1 MKLYGFSRSSAAFR
15 VRIAVNL
22 KNLDCEHVSI
32 SLPDG
37 DQFSDEY
44 AAVNPQGRVPTLVDG
59 DLVLFQSMA
68 ILEYLDERHPEPA
81 FLPGDSAGRARV
93 RGLANVIACD
103 IHPLNNLE
111 VLKFLGSELGQDR
124 QAVDVTWYHHWIA
137 RGLRTIEAHLAGDPE
152 TGTFCHGDSPGLAD
166 ICLVPQVFNAQR
178 YKCDLA
184 GYPKLMAVFEAC
196 MALEA
201 FDRAQPS
208 KQPDA

>member
-22 KNLDCEHVSI
+22 KKLDCEHVSI

-37 DQFSDEY
+37 NQFSDDY
-44 AAVNPQGRVPTLVDG
+44 TAINPQGRVPTLVDG

-68 ILEYLDERHPEPA
+68 ILEYLDERYPEPA
-81 FLPGDSAGRARV
+81 FLPRDSAGRARV
-93 RGLANVIACD
+93 RGLANIVACD

-137 RGLRTIEAHLAGDPE
+137 RGLQTIETHLAGDHA

-184 GYPKLMAVFEAC
+184 DYPKLMAVFEAC

-208 KQPDA
+208 KQADA

>member
-37 DQFSDEY
+37 NQFSDEY
-44 AAVNPQGRVPTLVDG
+44 TVINPQGRVPTLVDD

-68 ILEYLDERHPEPA
+68 ILEYLDERYPA
-81 FLPGDSAGRARV
+81 PPFLPRDPAGRARV
-93 RGLANVIACD
+93 RGLANIVACD

-124 QAVDVTWYHHWIA
+124 QTVDVTWYHHWIS
-137 RGLRTIEAHLAGDPE
+137 RGLQTIEAHLTGDRA

-166 ICLVPQVFNAQR
+166 ICLVPQVFNARR

-201 FDRAQPS
+201 FDSAQPS
-208 KQPDA
+208 KQADA